1 MCMRL
6 RHMQL
11 HGNAQSIP
19 NPKYWGVVYAS
30 YNVGGVTT
38 MDLLTSLNIIIQ
50 NIKSTIKSNY
60 AQQINFL
67 ELLTDKEIN

>member
-19 NPKYWGVVYAS
+19 NPKYWGVVYVS

-38 MDLLTSLNIIIQ
+38 MDLLTSLNIIIGRW
-50 NIKSTIKSNY
+50 NYKSVNVTGPRKRALNAAIVK
-60 AQQINFL
+60 
-67 ELLTDKEIN
+67 LL

>member
-1 MCMRL
+1 ML
-6 RHMQL
+6 KLFESDNENVNTGADGYVHAFKA

-38 MDLLTSLNIIIQ
+38 MDL
-50 NIKSTIKSNY
+50 
-60 AQQINFL
+60 
-67 ELLTDKEIN
+67 

>member
-6 RHMQL
+6 RHMEL

-38 MDLLTSLNIIIQ
+38 MDLLTSLNIIQ
-50 NIKSTIKSNY
+50 TSY
-60 AQQINFL
+60 QQLKAIMHN
-67 ELLTDKEIN
+67 E